1 MSNTTTAIVID
12 DDRDIVEIFSEYLQI
27 LRIDVVG
34 SGCDGKSAV
43 ELYRQKKPDVIFL
56 DLIMPDH
63 NGFFALENI
72 RMADPGAK
80 IAVITADLQKDVIQ
94 KLEDL
99 KLTKIIFKPF
109 DMDKIIDV
117 IEEIKKK

>member
-1 MSNTTTAIVID
+1 MSNITTAIVID

-27 LRIDVVG
+27 LGIDVVG

-43 ELYRQKKPDVIFL
+43 ELYQQKKPDVVFL
-56 DLIMPDH
+56 DLIMPDYD
-63 NGFFALENI
+63 GFFALENI
-72 RMADPGAK
+72 RMVDPEAK

-99 KLTKIIFKPF
+99 KPTKIIFKPF
-109 DMDKIIDV
+109 DMDEIIAV